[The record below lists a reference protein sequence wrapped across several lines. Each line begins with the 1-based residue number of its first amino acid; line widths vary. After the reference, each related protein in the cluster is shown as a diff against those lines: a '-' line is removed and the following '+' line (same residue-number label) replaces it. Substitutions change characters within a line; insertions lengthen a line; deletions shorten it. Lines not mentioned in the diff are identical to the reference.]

1 MIKNFKHKGLERFF
15 YDGDK
20 SGIIPQ
26 HAQKLGDILDTLDA
40 AHEIKDMNFPG
51 SELHLLKGKYLNFWA
66 VKVSGNWRIIFKFKD
81 GNAYDV
87 DYLDYH

>member
-1 MIKNFKHKGLERFF
+1 MLMIKNFKHKGLERFF

-51 SELHLLKGKYLNFWA
+51 AELHLLKGK
-66 VKVSGNWRIIFKFKD
+66 IFKFLGPSK
-81 GNAYDV
+81 NKRQLENYFQV
-87 DYLDYH
+87 QRWQCL